1 MTSQKVNMTK
11 EQEVTTKEIDLL
23 DPFFLQ
29 EALLYRTFEAVI
41 TQDFKNVLRMH
52 ARLRITK
59 GRLFWQFLKQSH
71 NGFTQWNDQRL
82 IER

>member
-11 EQEVTTKEIDLL
+11 EQEVTTKEEEE
-23 DPFFLQ
+23 

-41 TQDFKNVLRMH
+41 TQDFKNMLRMH

-59 GRLFWQFLKQSH
+59 GRLFWQFFKTIVQCEWVY
-71 NGFTQWNDQRL
+71 TV
-82 IER
+82 E